1 MQNRW
6 RLSYQEIIYVGD
18 NLNKDFLAPKQL
30 GMKVLWFKN
39 PDCLYSNCLNGNEI
53 KNVNSIKEIQNELLK

>member
-39 PDCLYSNCLNGNEI
+39 PDGLP
-53 KNVNSIKEIQNELLK
+53 